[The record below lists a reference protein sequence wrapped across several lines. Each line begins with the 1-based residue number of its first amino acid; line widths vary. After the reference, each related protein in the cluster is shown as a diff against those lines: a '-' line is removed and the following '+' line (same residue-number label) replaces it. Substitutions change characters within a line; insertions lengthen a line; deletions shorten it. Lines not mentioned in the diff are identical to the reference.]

1 MKPEFLN
8 NSLLFRADSGNIL
21 SGDLMRMFRLEAI
34 FFAVD
39 SSQSLLTFIV
49 QPLVKDSI
57 SAANLNIS
65 IRKL

>member
-39 SSQSLLTFIV
+39 SSQSL
-49 QPLVKDSI
+49 
-57 SAANLNIS
+57 
-65 IRKL
+65 